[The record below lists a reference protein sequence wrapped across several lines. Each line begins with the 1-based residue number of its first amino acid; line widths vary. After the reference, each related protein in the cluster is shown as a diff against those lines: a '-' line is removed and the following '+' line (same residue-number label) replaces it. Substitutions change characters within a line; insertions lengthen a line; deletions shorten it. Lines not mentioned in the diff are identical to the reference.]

1 MRLAGEKVV
10 RASRAC
16 QGETSE
22 ISIKTNGCSLTQLC
36 CACHIHSRGQ
46 MAYHLAERH
55 APAPP
60 ASTEESGLS
69 GGLSQ
74 FHLQPESEM
83 WKRTHFPNLRSSP
96 SPNHYERLGRGYR
109 QRSQCALSVLVSGSS
124 MNSRTSIS
132 NTGSWSGTVLYL
144 ATSMALSKPVDV
156 IA

>member
-60 ASTEESGLS
+60 ASTEETGLS

-96 SPNHYERLGRGYR
+96 RRITMKGLVEVTAKGVNVPSLCWYR
-109 QRSQCALSVLVSGSS
+109 EVV
-124 MNSRTSIS
+124 
-132 NTGSWSGTVLYL
+132 
-144 ATSMALSKPVDV
+144 
-156 IA
+156 